1 MLLHPT
7 ITKDALP
14 LSFGAFKPTGHVVV
28 VLPDVDAGDRMLQRL
43 GMAPYDALRLTAEEV
58 VERFKPL
65 LPESSGAAGFGS
77 EIQSMRQIYLLALEG
92 HGLVILRTPDSDAD
106 QHVAEAARA
115 EGAVL
120 AKKYGMLT
128 IEELI

>member
-1 MLLHPT
+1 MLHPT
-7 ITKDALP
+7 ITKEALP

-28 VLPDVDAGDRMLQRL
+28 VLPDEAAGDRMLQRL
-43 GMAPYDALRLTAEEV
+43 GMRDYDAVRLSAEEV

-65 LPESSGAAGFGS
+65 LPDASGASGFGS

-92 HGLVILRTPDSDAD
+92 HAMMILRAPDTDAQD
-106 QHVAEAARA
+106 HLADAARA

-128 IEELI
+128 IEELL